1 MIKQFFLLSIS
12 ILLISG
18 FSNLYADGHGGDA
31 TKGKKI
37 FKKCG
42 ACHNVAAGAKHKTG
56 PNLYGIYGAKA
67 AAAEGYKYSSWLSSS
82 GIEWNDE
89 NLAAWVSPKKVR
101 VKKLGKDSKKSKMI
115 FSGLRKQAQINDL
128 IAYLKTL
135 K

>member
-42 ACHNVAAGAKHKTG
+42 FKKIVRKIF
-56 PNLYGIYGAKA
+56 Y
-67 AAAEGYKYSSWLSSS
+67 
-82 GIEWNDE
+82 
-89 NLAAWVSPKKVR
+89 PK
-101 VKKLGKDSKKSKMI
+101 LTM
-115 FSGLRKQAQINDL
+115 
-128 IAYLKTL
+128 
-135 K
+135 